1 MRYKCTIL
9 KSFQSLPVGATVTLS
24 KEAYQRRLAS
34 GEVKLKDEVVT
45 IVDESLIEDD
55 GIHSD
60 NVSDYTAAEEPEDK
74 PVKKTKR
81 TSFFKK

>member
-9 KSFQSLPVGATVTLS
+9 KSFQSLPVGATATLS
-24 KEAYQRRLAS
+24 EEAYKRRLAA
-34 GEVKLKDEVVT
+34 GEVRLKDEVVT

-74 PVKKTKR
+74 PVKKKR